1 MTCWHPESRDSF
13 WGREAE
19 ETEGRAY
26 KSETV
31 GKKQERRGRGDGGLA
46 AGRRQ
51 KAEPGEQARLVYR
64 QCSRASHLYEGSQD
78 FPGFLVEL
86 LSIPVR
92 VEFL

>member
-1 MTCWHPESRDSF
+1 MRQWERS
-13 WGREAE
+13 
-19 ETEGRAY
+19 
-26 KSETV
+26 
-31 GKKQERRGRGDGGLA
+31 RRGEEGGMEVWQQA
-46 AGRRQ
+46 EGRRQ

>member
-51 KAEPGEQARLVYR
+51 SQVNKRGWCIGSAPGLLTCMKAPRIF
-64 QCSRASHLYEGSQD
+64 RASW
-78 FPGFLVEL
+78 
-86 LSIPVR
+86 
-92 VEFL
+92 